1 MESDLVNTPV
11 AHFPNR
17 TDRLNSVTENEK
29 NASPILIHSNNE
41 IVINEDKYFYTI
53 ESKLSK
59 SDYESED
66 QDQQQFSRPT
76 FKNLKAEKR
85 TAKKTR
91 TDSSSDNSDSEL
103 KKLSIKI
110 QQNQAFGMFW
120 QFKIDPNKL
129 YNLDLIIDPALWN
142 LHLKFFF
149 SKIQNYLEACNL

>member
-1 MESDLVNTPV
+1 VESDLVNTPV

-110 QQNQAFGMFW
+110 QQNQAFGMF
-120 QFKIDPNKL
+120 
-129 YNLDLIIDPALWN
+129 
-142 LHLKFFF
+142 
-149 SKIQNYLEACNL
+149 